1 MKNIFEINDC
11 PLFSG
16 LKEYEQHLLFD
27 CFYIV
32 EKTFKKGSYIIN
44 YGDEIKNVLIIKEGS
59 VCVVED
65 DYWGNRSIISY
76 LDKNNIFGIA
86 YAYSNNQAY
95 PISLIAMS
103 DCKILFIDIKKI
115 FNPCSKKCYHH
126 TQLMK
131 NAVMILSNKNIALIN
146 KIEHMSKRTIKDKVL
161 SYLSNCSKIYKSNHF
176 HIPFNRQELADYL
189 AVDRSALCAT
199 LSKLK
204 KAKIIDYHKNNF
216 TIFYQIL

>member
-86 YAYSNNQAY
+86 YAYSNNQTY

-115 FNPCSKKCYHH
+115 FNPCSKNCYHH

-146 KIEHMSKRTIKDKVL
+146 KIEH
-161 SYLSNCSKIYKSNHF
+161 NCSKIYKSNHF

>member
-1 MKNIFEINDC
+1 MKNIYEINDC
-11 PLFSG
+11 PLFTG
-16 LKEYEQHLLFD
+16 LKDYEQYSIFH
-27 CFYIV
+27 CFNIS
-32 EKTFKKGSYIIN
+32 EKSFKKGNYIIN
-44 YGDEIKNVLIIKEGS
+44 YGDEIKHILIIKEGS

-76 LDKNNIFGIA
+76 LEKNNLFVIA
-86 YAYSNNQAY
+86 YAYSNHQTY

-115 FNPCSKKCYHH
+115 FNPCSKNCHYH

-131 NAVMILSNKNIALIN
+131 NAVMVLSNKNISLIN
-146 KIEHMSKRTIKDKVL
+146 KIEHMSKRTIQDKVL
-161 SYLSNCSKIYKSNHF
+161 SYLSNCSKTYKSNTF
-176 HIPFNRQELADYL
+176 NIPFNRQELADYL

-204 KAKIIDYHKNNF
+204 KAKIIDYNKNNF

>member
-32 EKTFKKGSYIIN
+32 EKTFKKSSYIIN

-86 YAYSNNQAY
+86 YAYSNNQTY

-103 DCKILFIDIKKI
+103 DCKILFIK
-115 FNPCSKKCYHH
+115 NCYHH

>member
-1 MKNIFEINDC
+1 M
-11 PLFSG
+11 
-16 LKEYEQHLLFD
+16 
-27 CFYIV
+27 
-32 EKTFKKGSYIIN
+32 II
-44 YGDEIKNVLIIKEGS
+44 G
-59 VCVVED
+59 
-65 DYWGNRSIISY
+65 GNRSIISY

-86 YAYSNNQAY
+86 YAYSNNQTY

-115 FNPCSKKCYHH
+115 FNPCSKNCYHH

>member
-32 EKTFKKGSYIIN
+32 EKTFKKSSYIIN

-86 YAYSNNQAY
+86 YAYSNNQTY

-115 FNPCSKKCYHH
+115 FNPCSKNCYHH

-161 SYLSNCSKIYKSNHF
+161 SYLSKIYKSNHF